1 MAVTVRIPTSLRT
14 LTQGRSELSGEAAT
28 RWLAPDTEVASLH
41 MLLRACPAEALA
53 VWPVDRRAGSP
64 KYNYEQL
71 FVRAA

>member
-1 MAVTVRIPTSLRT
+1 MTTVPNAMAAAVQDRMPVV
-14 LTQGRSELSGEAAT
+14 LTGEALV